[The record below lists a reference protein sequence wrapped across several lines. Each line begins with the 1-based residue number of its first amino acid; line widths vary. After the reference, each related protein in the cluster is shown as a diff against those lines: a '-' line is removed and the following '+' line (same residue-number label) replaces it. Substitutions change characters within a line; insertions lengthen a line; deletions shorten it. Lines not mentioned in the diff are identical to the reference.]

1 MAQALIFHYRDGD
14 NLLVR
19 LNPFS
24 KLIAMVSYTVIV
36 SSADE
41 AAVFILSLIPLA
53 VAFMIK
59 LPWKEYI
66 KESLFF
72 IALAAMMALF
82 RFAAQHDALEALA
95 PAAAFLSTVLVSMI
109 LTDTTMP
116 DELSR
121 SLGSAMSHVI
131 GKYAYALSTVIE
143 ITLSMI
149 PLIIDGSIS
158 MYESYRA
165 RGASFSSH
173 PLRLLCQLSVSMLS
187 SILDKAEMYIDAL
200 YSRGYDA
207 SKRRASAPYRMRDW
221 LVIAI
226 SIAVPIMALI
236 HPYLR

>member
-14 NLLVR
+14 NPLVR

-24 KLIAMVSYTVIV
+24 KLIALVSYTVII

-41 AAVFILSLIPLA
+41 AVVFILSLIPLA

-72 IALAAMMALF
+72 IALAVMMALF
-82 RFAAQHDALEALA
+82 RFAADHDALEALA
-95 PAAAFLSTVLVSMI
+95 PAAAFLSTVLFSMI

-121 SLGSAMSHVI
+121 SLGSALSHVI
-131 GKYAYALSTVIE
+131 GKYAYSLSTVIE

-149 PLIIDGSIS
+149 PLIIDSALS
-158 MYESYRA
+158 MAEARRA
-165 RGASFSSH
+165 RGESFISH
-173 PLRLLCQLSVSMLS
+173 PLRSLCQLSVSILS
-187 SILDKAEMYIDAL
+187 DLLDKAEVYIDAL

-207 SKRRASAPYRMRDW
+207 SARRGAMPYRACDYV
-221 LVIAI
+221 LIAM
-226 SIAVPIMALI
+226 SIASLSIMAVEEVL
-236 HPYLR
+236 

>member
-95 PAAAFLSTVLVSMI
+95 SAAVFLSTVLVSMI

-149 PLIIDGSIS
+149 PLIIDSALS
-158 MYESYRA
+158 MAEARRA
-165 RGASFSSH
+165 RGESFISH
-173 PLRLLCQLSVSMLS
+173 PLRSLCQLSASILS
-187 SILDKAEMYIDAL
+187 DLLDKAEVYIDAL

-207 SKRRASAPYRMRDW
+207 SARRGAMPYGACDYA
-221 LVIAI
+221 LIAM
-226 SIAVPIMALI
+226 SIASLSIMAVEEVL
-236 HPYLR
+236 

>member
-131 GKYAYALSTVIE
+131 GKYAHALSTVIE

-149 PLIIDGSIS
+149 PLIIDSALS
-158 MYESYRA
+158 MAEARRA
-165 RGASFSSH
+165 RGESFISH
-173 PLRLLCQLSVSMLS
+173 PLRSLCQLSVSILS
-187 SILDKAEMYIDAL
+187 DLLDKAEVYIDAL

-207 SKRRASAPYRMRDW
+207 SASRGAMPYGACDYA
-221 LVIAI
+221 LIAM
-226 SIAVPIMALI
+226 SIASLSIMAAEEVL
-236 HPYLR
+236 

>member
-66 KESLFF
+66 KESLVF

-143 ITLSMI
+143 ITPFIIDSALSMA
-149 PLIIDGSIS
+149 
-158 MYESYRA
+158 EARRA
-165 RGASFSSH
+165 RGESFISH
-173 PLRLLCQLSVSMLS
+173 PLRSLCQLSASILS
-187 SILDKAEMYIDAL
+187 DLLDKAEVYIDAL

-207 SKRRASAPYRMRDW
+207 SACRGAMPYGACDYA
-221 LVIAI
+221 LIAM
-226 SIAVPIMALI
+226 SIASLSIMAVEEVL
-236 HPYLR
+236 